1 MKILI
6 YESLALVIKGEIMD
20 NSTNYASTNV
30 FPMRKMKLDPDLML
44 WNIKIHSRGNVD
56 LNIKKKF

>member
-1 MKILI
+1 MKA
-6 YESLALVIKGEIMD
+6 LALEIKGEIMD
-20 NSTNYASTNV
+20 NSTIYASTNV
-30 FPMRKMKLDPDLML
+30 VPMRKMTLDPDLML